1 MANVIPLSGKSA
13 SGTGT
18 GTGLN
23 SVEEILADMRAG
35 RMVIIID
42 DEDRENEG
50 DLIMAAERATP
61 EAVAFMIRH
70 TSGIICVPMEEEL
83 LAHLDLPQMVQ
94 ANSESHRTA
103 FTVSVD
109 LRFGTTTGVSS
120 SDRAATIR
128 ALADPASTAQQF
140 ARPGHIFPLRPRK
153 GGVLVRAGHTE
164 ASVDL
169 CRLAGLKPVGVLC
182 EVMNDDGTMA
192 RRPELEAFGKRHNLK
207 IGTIADLIRYRLR
220 NERSIERISEQTVQ
234 TELGEFRLYA
244 YEDRVNLD
252 VHLALARGRLDG
264 PEVPLVRVHV
274 AETLRDLL
282 GVRGNARAWT
292 LRAAMSRVAQ
302 AGSGVVVILRDHESP
317 RDLADAVSAL
327 ASSGAVVGAAGGGA
341 GGAAGA
347 GSASGAGAVGPVGAG
362 GAAGAGRAAGG
373 VTGVGG
379 SAGVGGT
386 AGAGSAM
393 GTGSS
398 AGAGGGAVGA
408 GAGGA
413 GSGGGAAG
421 GANSIGS
428 GTASAREPRR
438 EVREVLRTYGVGAQI
453 LKDLGVRR
461 MRVLSAPKQIHGI
474 SAFDL
479 EIEGYVGEEG

>member
-1 MANVIPLSGKSA
+1 MANVIPLGGKST
-13 SGTGT
+13 SGTGAS
-18 GTGLN
+18 LH
-23 SVEEILADMRAG
+23 SVEEIVADLKAG

-50 DLIMAAERATP
+50 DLIMAAERATS

-83 LAHLDLPQMVQ
+83 LSRLDLPQMVQ

-128 ALADPASTAQQF
+128 ALADPAATAQQF

-153 GGVLVRAGHTE
+153 GGVLIRAGHTE
-164 ASVDL
+164 AAVDL

-192 RRPELEAFGKRHNLK
+192 RRPELEEFGRRHNLK

-244 YEDRVNLD
+244 YQDRVNRD

-264 PEVPLVRVHV
+264 PTVPLVRVHV
-274 AETLRDLL
+274 ADTLRDLL
-282 GVRGNARAWT
+282 GVRGNSRAWT
-292 LRAAMSRVAQ
+292 LRAAMSRIAQ
-302 AGSGVVVILRDHESP
+302 AGNGVIVILRDHESP
-317 RDLADAVSAL
+317 DDLASAVAGL
-327 ASSGAVVGAAGGGA
+327 ASAEL
-341 GGAAGA
+341 
-347 GSASGAGAVGPVGAG
+347 SA
-362 GAAGAGRAAGG
+362 
-373 VTGVGG
+373 T
-379 SAGVGGT
+379 GT
-386 AGAGSAM
+386 AGAGPGVAAAAGSA
-393 GTGSS
+393 GS
-398 AGAGGGAVGA
+398 AGA
-408 GAGGA
+408 
-413 GSGGGAAG
+413 
-421 GANSIGS
+421 
-428 GTASAREPRR
+428 ASATERPQ